1 MSDQRNDH
9 NDVSASDEPIAV
21 NSDGVAATSST
32 HTSSTHSEAGENR
45 VVNDDDAGTY
55 TDVDL
60 DPKDDDDVA
69 QGTA

>member
-9 NDVSASDEPIAV
+9 NDVPANDETIAV
-21 NSDGVAATSST
+21 SSDGVAETSST
-32 HTSSTHSEAGENR
+32 HTSSTHNEEGENR

-60 DPKDDDDVA
+60 EPNNDDLPR
-69 QGTA
+69 GTA